1 MIVILPDE
9 IQKLLSILHFSRLD
23 GKHVVFGVSEF
34 EVIEGMDIVK
44 QMEAQG
50 TQTGK
55 PNAEVNHYLFIYHVL
70 IS

>member
-9 IQKLLSILHFSRLD
+9 MQKLLSILHFSRLD
-23 GKHVVFGVSEF
+23 GKHVVFG